1 MWRECVSASWRML
14 TVSWRWSILVVISC
28 CLCPDFSVRHVDWGY
43 VPLTPALHFICDHP
57 CCKGDEFPKFTY
69 SNLSDASLSR
79 GSLSKK
85 QIVLCLSL
93 FSINRFN
100 VSFQNQLIW
109 LGYTLSV
116 VHLDMEGD
124 PSSIIICPFALLCC
138 TYCKYPLRRMA
149 DFSVYRT
156 IIRGYLCW

>member
-1 MWRECVSASWRML
+1 MKCDGNVFQPVEGCWLWAEGGASWLSLAAAFVL
-14 TVSWRWSILVVISC
+14 T
-28 CLCPDFSVRHVDWGY
+28 SVWDT
-43 VPLTPALHFICDHP
+43 LTEDTFPSHTRTALHP

-124 PSSIIICPFALLCC
+124 PSSIIFCPFALLCC